1 MANVTNRGSRT
12 NPKWYGKYRDP
23 SAKGGWRQKHTRQ
36 LTRAA
41 ALRVASEWEARVA
54 QGLPAEPEPSPQEA
68 SARELTVLGLLQL
81 YQRENRRRRI
91 HDRAAWQRQTGYYLA
106 GMIAPYPIASRPLDV
121 QRHRDQLLEPRPP
134 RAEGGPPRA
143 GYRPRSVNYLIAL
156 LGAAYQWGIDQEVLP
171 PGRNPAHEARCPR
184 LQVPEAT
191 RQHYELDE
199 LHRLLALPAWAPQ
212 VLVALYCALR
222 KGELWALQWDRV
234 HLDGEIP
241 WIDVARA
248 VHRSPQP
255 GGPAEWVLGVPKGGH
270 PRAVPIHPELLPHL
284 REWRSRCPELP
295 EDERPLVLDQVLQV
309 RTRPDLVF
317 PTWNGAVWRI
327 GRAKDMGG
335 LPELLQQAKI
345 ADPPADPW
353 HALRHSLA
361 THLTS
366 ATGDE
371 HWASLMLGHASS
383 TPRVTR
389 GYVHHGA
396 QPLHLRLLH
405 EALCRLSFEP
415 AAAGVTPITRA
426 RGARG
431 ERR

>member
-36 LTRAA
+36 LTRA
-41 ALRVASEWEARVA
+41 
-54 QGLPAEPEPSPQEA
+54 
-68 SARELTVLGLLQL
+68 
-81 YQRENRRRRI
+81 
-91 HDRAAWQRQTGYYLA
+91 
-106 GMIAPYPIASRPLDV
+106 
-121 QRHRDQLLEPRPP
+121 
-134 RAEGGPPRA
+134 
-143 GYRPRSVNYLIAL
+143 
-156 LGAAYQWGIDQEVLP
+156 
-171 PGRNPAHEARCPR
+171 
-184 LQVPEAT
+184 
-191 RQHYELDE
+191 
-199 LHRLLALPAWAPQ
+199 
-212 VLVALYCALR
+212 
-222 KGELWALQWDRV
+222 
-234 HLDGEIP
+234 
-241 WIDVARA
+241 
-248 VHRSPQP
+248 
-255 GGPAEWVLGVPKGGH
+255 
-270 PRAVPIHPELLPHL
+270 
-284 REWRSRCPELP
+284 
-295 EDERPLVLDQVLQV
+295 
-309 RTRPDLVF
+309 
-317 PTWNGAVWRI
+317 
-327 GRAKDMGG
+327 
-335 LPELLQQAKI
+335 
-345 ADPPADPW
+345 ADPW